1 MSEMLPDPERLQRLL
16 GGADLSDLRRRLRRR
31 FERGS
36 STTATF
42 TLSGLS
48 NQERDVLTGLLGL
61 PHRRAGSLRIDGQA
75 IDTALC
81 RAGLADSL
89 RAALEA
95 LDGPIVDRMALRNAQ
110 QQRWHALITA
120 AAEPRLRVLLGS
132 AAGAKEFKRLA
143 RGDEDIAE
151 RLIADAQRVLARLP
165 ATGVAR
171 SQLAADCLGDAHAL
185 DRDRALARLVL
196 ASACVAECAPEDAA
210 ARHGERADVSPHRLP
225 RARDRWATL
234 GVLVNELARPALVLN
249 LPCHSDTPIGRQLA
263 HAHGEP
269 AYLSLRSLLRTRAH
283 WDVDGH
289 VVYVCE
295 NPNLVAIAAD
305 QLGVRCTA
313 LVCTDGMPAAAQRI
327 LLQQLRSAGAQLHY
341 HGDFD
346 WPGLRIG
353 QCLMRD
359 FGARPWRF
367 GANDFREAAGATASG
382 RSLSD
387 DDGITVDW
395 DDELVGAM
403 REHGYAIDE
412 EALADRL
419 LIDLIAS
426 ETGC

>member
-1 MSEMLPDPERLQRLL
+1 MNERPPDRERLQRLL
-16 GGADLSDLRRRLRRR
+16 GGAELSDLRRRLRRR

-36 STTATF
+36 STSTTF

-48 NQERDVLTGLLGL
+48 NEERDVLTGLLGL
-61 PHRRAGSLRIDGQA
+61 PHRRAGSLRIDAQA
-75 IDTALC
+75 LDTAFC
-81 RAGLADSL
+81 RAGLAVSL
-89 RAALEA
+89 RAALES
-95 LDGPIVDRMALRNAQ
+95 LDGPLVDRMALRNAQ
-110 QQRWHALITA
+110 QQRWHALAIA
-120 AAEPRLRVLLGS
+120 ATEPRLRALLHS

-143 RGDEDIAE
+143 RGDEELAE
-151 RLIADAQRVLARLP
+151 RLLADAQRVLARLP

-196 ASACVAECAPEDAA
+196 ASACVPEGAA
-210 ARHGERADVSPHRLP
+210 ASHGDHADVSPHPLP

-249 LPCHSDTPIGRQLA
+249 LPCRSDTPIGRQLA

-269 AYLSLRSLLRTRAH
+269 AFLSLRSLLRTRAR
-283 WDVDGH
+283 WDVDGR
-289 VVYVCE
+289 VVHVCE

-305 QLGVRCTA
+305 RLGVRCTA

-327 LLQQLRSAGAQLHY
+327 LLQQLRSTGAQLHY

-359 FGARPWRF
+359 FGAQPWRF
-367 GANDFREAAGATASG
+367 GANDFREAAGATTSG

-387 DDGITVDW
+387 DDGITADW

-419 LIDLIAS
+419 LIDLIAV